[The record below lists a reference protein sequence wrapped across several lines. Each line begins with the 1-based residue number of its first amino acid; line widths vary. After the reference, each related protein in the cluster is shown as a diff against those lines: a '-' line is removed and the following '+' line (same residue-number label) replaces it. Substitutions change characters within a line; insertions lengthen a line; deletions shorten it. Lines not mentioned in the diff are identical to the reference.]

1 MKNKKAQDFIFG
13 PTGLV
18 ILIILISLIIGNW
31 GSIKS
36 YVSSSLEEN
45 SLNITCTERYD
56 IFMDSENIGQRTYLY
71 KHVKVNTLDELKRL
85 EEDYSGGFLGGA
97 ESGFYGPSD
106 EFSQDYSRNGKL
118 KDVEFEPTTALII
131 NYEGNEH
138 YFPQVRVCI
147 CHKEELIC

>member
-1 MKNKKAQDFIFG
+1 
-13 PTGLV
+13 
-18 ILIILISLIIGNW
+18 
-31 GSIKS
+31 
-36 YVSSSLEEN
+36 
-45 SLNITCTERYD
+45 
-56 IFMDSENIGQRTYLY
+56 MDSENIGQRTYLY